1 MAPGGG
7 PDRAGHGQHP
17 WQGLGPE
24 HAAPP
29 SFPALQKPPADPASR
44 RGSGGRG
51 CSGSADERVHERGAW
66 DREPG
71 GGARCFSVPFCLQA
85 ELSIL
90 ILCFHARS
98 SERQTPLLGGPGE
111 EWESGNVGPGWGGG
125 VELLTGGSRH
135 PGGQDTGSGI
145 ASRFLNCSS
154 VLRKARDAA
163 HLFRRK
169 CAALGP
175 SPGRRHMGV
184 SWPLG
189 EAPGLAPP
197 SPELPGRPSLHA
209 QGDAPG
215 GPEGVRPPRVRGR
228 RWWLPLTRPPG
239 TSAQ

>member
-1 MAPGGG
+1 MAPT
-7 PDRAGHGQHP
+7 
-17 WQGLGPE
+17 GLGTASTPGR
-24 HAAPP
+24 AWGPNTLRLLRSRPCRSRQQTPP
-29 SFPALQKPPADPASR
+29 
-44 RGSGGRG
+44 
-51 CSGSADERVHERGAW
+51 
-66 DREPG
+66 PG
-71 GGARCFSVPFCLQA
+71 GALGDGGAPAVPMSASTNEAPGTGSRGGARERCFSVPFRLQA

-111 EWESGNVGPGWGGG
+111 EWESGNVGPGWGGR

-145 ASRFLNCSS
+145 ASRFLNCSL